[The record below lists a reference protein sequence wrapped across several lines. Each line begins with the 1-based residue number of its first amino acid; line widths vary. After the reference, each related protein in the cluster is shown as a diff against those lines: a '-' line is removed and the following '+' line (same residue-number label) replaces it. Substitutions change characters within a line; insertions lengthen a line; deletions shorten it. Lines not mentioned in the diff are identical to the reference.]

1 MAAWCLGSVFSKQ
14 GRTSKTPGLA
24 WQWSC
29 LPFTQTNS
37 LLPVPG
43 SRYNPSPALLPT
55 MGMPHCP
62 VALSP
67 APGRL
72 ELPLGWE
79 QQRRSEAGPR
89 TLPQCWRY
97 FPHLMGWPRTL
108 EVTLQANRQRWAS
121 GGQMGKVD
129 PEAEGGGLEIQGCF
143 LLRNLLPLLD
153 VWFAVLVFGVQ
164 ARVALRLGLWEGGL
178 WEA

>member
-29 LPFTQTNS
+29 LPFARTNS
-37 LLPVPG
+37 LLPVPE

-67 APGRL
+67 GPGRL
-72 ELPLGWE
+72 SCPW
-79 QQRRSEAGPR
+79 AGSSRGGVRLDPG
-89 TLPQCWRY
+89 PSPSAGGA
-97 FPHLMGWPRTL
+97 FPT
-108 EVTLQANRQRWAS
+108 
-121 GGQMGKVD
+121 
-129 PEAEGGGLEIQGCF
+129 
-143 LLRNLLPLLD
+143 
-153 VWFAVLVFGVQ
+153 
-164 ARVALRLGLWEGGL
+164 
-178 WEA
+178 